1 VRASVKR
8 IKVALLV
15 ASLALP
21 TMVLSAEQTWTVN
34 FKDSDIQEV
43 IKFIAE
49 ATGKTIVIDPKVRG
63 QVKVISNASVN
74 SDELYGLFLSI
85 LDVHGFTAVENG
97 EVVRVVPNRDAR
109 SLAIPT
115 QEPSSNTSAQDTYMT
130 QVVQLDNISAA
141 KLLPVLRPLVP
152 QHGHISAY
160 DPSNAIIVTD
170 TRANIERLLKVIAQI
185 DKAAVVSTEL
195 VELRYAQADA
205 IVKVIQQLEKPDAQ
219 RGNASAPVTVVADT
233 RINGVLVNGDDMQR
247 ERIKMLIRRLDR
259 PQITNSNVRVEY
271 LKYAKAEQVA
281 TVLNGVLQNMQKIE
295 SSDGKSA
302 SNSQIKASIQAD
314 EDTNAILI
322 TADGDT
328 LQSLMVLVE
337 SLDIRRAQVLVEAII
352 VELEEGDSK
361 EIGIEWMYNGGDS
374 GFGSSTIGKG
384 GTLGGVAAGALAE
397 GSGATASLA
406 SSLAGI
412 TGQVFGVGRIGGS
425 TDMLAVLKMLKS
437 NGSSNILSTP
447 SLLTTD
453 NHEAEIS
460 VGKNVPFVTG
470 SYTGTGSGS
479 SNPGNPFQTIE
490 RKDVGILL
498 TVTPHVN
505 DGDTVVMDIAQEIS
519 SVDDSA
525 PGSAGLITNTRKINT
540 QVMAAS
546 GEIVVLGGLIQD
558 NVTTSETKV
567 PLLGDIPILGNLFKS
582 QSTTKTKTN
591 LMIFIRASVMPDDA
605 MLLGATA
612 EKYRYMR
619 EQMLE
624 RRSHGN
630 LLTGKDDLPMLPQW
644 EEQLRRVQ
652 SQYQYQEEAT
662 EADADNSQT
671 DDQNEPSSSSEDRA
685 EAEE

>member
-1 VRASVKR
+1 VRFFVRACYQQIR
-8 IKVALLV
+8 ATFLV
-15 ASLALP
+15 IALALP
-21 TMVLSAEQTWTVN
+21 VMVTAAEQTWTVN

-63 QVKVISNASVN
+63 QVKVISDKPVN
-74 SDELYGLFLSI
+74 SKELYGLFLSI

-97 EVVRVVPNRDAR
+97 QVVRIVPNRDAR
-109 SLAIPT
+109 SLPIP
-115 QEPSSNTSAQDTYMT
+115 SADSGPDDNDAYMT
-130 QVVQLDNISAA
+130 QVIQLENISAA

-170 TRANIERLLKVIAQI
+170 TRANINRLLDVVKQI
-185 DKAAVVSTEL
+185 DKAAVISTEL

-219 RGNASAPVTVVADT
+219 RGNGSAPVTVVADT
-233 RINGVLVNGDDMQR
+233 RINGVLINGDDMQR

-259 PQITNSNVRVEY
+259 PQITNSNVRVIY
-271 LKYAKAEQVA
+271 LKYAKADQVA
-281 TVLNGVLQNMQKIE
+281 EVLNGVLQNMQKIE
-295 SSDGKSA
+295 QAEGGNTAGSR
-302 SNSQIKASIQAD
+302 NQVKASVQAD

-352 VELEEGDSK
+352 VELSSSDAAELGV
-361 EIGIEWMYNGGDS
+361 EWMYRDDDA
-374 GFGSSTIGKG
+374 GFGSSANDAANDMGVIGS
-384 GTLGGVAAGALAE
+384 VGASAFGDDDSALVNLAQ
-397 GSGATASLA
+397 G
-406 SSLAGI
+406 LAGI
-412 TGQVFGVGRIGGS
+412 PGQVFGIGHLGQS
-425 TDMLAVLKMLKS
+425 TDMLAVLKLLKA
-437 NGSSNILSTP
+437 NGATNILSTP

-470 SYTGTGSGS
+470 SYTSTGGGS
-479 SNPGNPFQTIE
+479 SNPTNPFNTVE

-519 SVDDSA
+519 TVDDSTA
-525 PGSAGLITNTRKINT
+525 ANNGIVTNQRKINT

-558 NVTTSETKV
+558 DVSTFERKV

-582 QSTTKTKTN
+582 QSKSTAKTN
-591 LMIFIRASVMPDDA
+591 LMVFIRASVVPDDA
-605 MLLGATA
+605 MLIGATS
-612 EKYRYMR
+612 EKYRHIR
-619 EQMLE
+619 ERLIDQ
-624 RRSHGN
+624 RNNTN
-630 LLTGKDDLPMLPQW
+630 LITSPDDIPMLPEW

-652 SQYQYQEEAT
+652 SRYEYGEEAV
-662 EADADNSQT
+662 E
-671 DDQNEPSSSSEDRA
+671 EPPA
-685 EAEE
+685 EAGE

>member
-1 VRASVKR
+1 MRASVKR

-15 ASLALP
+15 VSLALP
-21 TMVLSAEQTWTVN
+21 AVVMSAEQTWTVN

-63 QVKVISNASVN
+63 QVKVISNAPVN
-74 SDELYGLFLSI
+74 GDELYGLFLSI

-97 EVVRVVPNRDAR
+97 EVVRIVPNRDAR

-115 QEPSSNTSAQDTYMT
+115 QEPSSNASAQDTYMT

-170 TRANIERLLKVIAQI
+170 TRANIDRLLKVIAQI

-219 RGNASAPVTVVADT
+219 RGNATAPATLVADT

-281 TVLNGVLQNMQKIE
+281 TVLNGVLQNMQKLDSAE
-295 SSDGKSA
+295 GASA
-302 SNSQIKASIQAD
+302 SSSQLKASVQAD

-352 VELEEGDSK
+352 VELGTNNSK
-361 EIGIEWMYNGGDS
+361 ELGIEWMYNGGDS
-374 GFGSSTIGKG
+374 GFGSSTLGDNS
-384 GTLGGVAAGALAE
+384 TLGNVASGALAE
-397 GSGATASLA
+397 GDNATATLA
-406 SSLAGI
+406 GSLAGI
-412 TGQVFGVGRIGGS
+412 AGQVFGVGRIGGN
-425 TDMLAVLKMLKS
+425 TDMLAVLKMLKA

-460 VGKNVPFVTG
+460 VGKTVPFVTG
-470 SYTGTGSGS
+470 SYTGTGNGS
-479 SNPGNPFQTIE
+479 SNPTNPFNTIE
-490 RKDVGILL
+490 REDVGILL

-519 SVDDSA
+519 SVDNSDPSI
-525 PGSAGLITNTRKINT
+525 SGLVTNSRKINT

-558 NVTTSETKV
+558 DVSTSETKV
-567 PLLGDIPILGNLFKS
+567 PLLGDLPIIGNLFKS
-582 QSTTKTKTN
+582 QSSSKTKTN
-591 LMIFIRASVMPDDA
+591 LMVFIRASVMPDDA
-605 MLLGATA
+605 MLMGATSD
-612 EKYRYMR
+612 KYRHIR
-619 EQMLE
+619 DQMIE
-624 RRSHGN
+624 RRSHTSLVTN
-630 LLTGKDDLPMLPQW
+630 KEDLPMLPEW
-644 EEQLRRVQ
+644 EEQLRKVQ
-652 SQYQYQEEAT
+652 AQYQKQEEAI
-662 EADADNSQT
+662 EPDNAT
-671 DDQNEPSSSSEDRA
+671 GGDEDKIPPAEGRA
-685 EAEE
+685 KAKE

>member
-1 VRASVKR
+1 MRACYQQIR
-8 IKVALLV
+8 ATFLV
-15 ASLALP
+15 IALALP
-21 TMVLSAEQTWTVN
+21 VMVTAAEQTWTVN

-63 QVKVISNASVN
+63 QVKVISDKPVN
-74 SDELYGLFLSI
+74 SKELYGLFLSI

-97 EVVRVVPNRDAR
+97 QVVRIVPNRDAR
-109 SLAIPT
+109 SLPIP
-115 QEPSSNTSAQDTYMT
+115 SADSGPDDNDAYMT
-130 QVVQLDNISAA
+130 QVIQLENISAA

-170 TRANIERLLKVIAQI
+170 TRANINRLLDVVKQI
-185 DKAAVVSTEL
+185 DKAAVISTEL

-219 RGNASAPVTVVADT
+219 RGNGSAPVTVVADT
-233 RINGVLVNGDDMQR
+233 RINGVLINGDDMQR

-259 PQITNSNVRVEY
+259 PQITNSNVRVIY
-271 LKYAKAEQVA
+271 LKYAKADQVA
-281 TVLNGVLQNMQKIE
+281 EVLNGVLQNMQKIE
-295 SSDGKSA
+295 QAEGGNTAGSR
-302 SNSQIKASIQAD
+302 NQVKASVQAD

-352 VELEEGDSK
+352 VELSSSDAAELGV
-361 EIGIEWMYNGGDS
+361 EWMYRDDDA
-374 GFGSSTIGKG
+374 GFGSSANDAANDMGVIGS
-384 GTLGGVAAGALAE
+384 VGASAFGDDDSALVNLAQ
-397 GSGATASLA
+397 G
-406 SSLAGI
+406 LAGI
-412 TGQVFGVGRIGGS
+412 PGQVFGIGHLGQS
-425 TDMLAVLKMLKS
+425 TDMLAVLKLLKA
-437 NGSSNILSTP
+437 NGATNILSTP

-470 SYTGTGSGS
+470 SYTSTGGGS
-479 SNPGNPFQTIE
+479 SNPTNPFNTVE

-519 SVDDSA
+519 TVDDSTA
-525 PGSAGLITNTRKINT
+525 ANNGIVTNQRKINT

-558 NVTTSETKV
+558 DVSTFERKV

-582 QSTTKTKTN
+582 QSKSTAKTN
-591 LMIFIRASVMPDDA
+591 LMVFIRASVVPDDA
-605 MLLGATA
+605 MLIGATS
-612 EKYRYMR
+612 EKYRHIR
-619 EQMLE
+619 ERLIDQ
-624 RRSHGN
+624 RNNTN
-630 LLTGKDDLPMLPQW
+630 LITSPDDIPMLPEW

-652 SQYQYQEEAT
+652 SRYEYGEEAV
-662 EADADNSQT
+662 E
-671 DDQNEPSSSSEDRA
+671 EPPA
-685 EAEE
+685 EAGE

>member
-1 VRASVKR
+1 MLFT
-8 IKVALLV
+8 IALAIV
-15 ASLALP
+15 PMAQAD
-21 TMVLSAEQTWTVN
+21 EQTWMVN

-49 ATGKTIVIDPKVRG
+49 ATEKTIIIDPKVRG
-63 QVKVISNASVN
+63 QVKVISDKPVN
-74 SDELYGLFLSI
+74 RQELYGLFLSI

-97 EVVRVVPNRDAR
+97 KVVRIVPNRDAR
-109 SLAIPT
+109 SLPIP
-115 QEPSSNTSAQDTYMT
+115 SANSGNSGTDNDAYMT
-130 QVVQLDNISAA
+130 HVIQLENISAA

-170 TRANIERLLKVIAQI
+170 TRANIDRLMDVVKQI
-185 DKAAVVSTEL
+185 DKAAVISTEL
-195 VELRYAQADA
+195 VELRYAQAEA

-233 RINGVLVNGDDMQR
+233 RINGVLINGDDMQR
-247 ERIKMLIRRLDR
+247 QRIKELIRRLDR
-259 PQITNSNVRVEY
+259 PQITNSNVRVVY

-281 TVLNGVLQNMQKIE
+281 QVLTGVLQNMQKIE
-295 SSDGKSA
+295 SDGAKS
-302 SNSQIKASIQAD
+302 SNSQMSASVQAD

-352 VELEEGDSK
+352 VELSSSDAAEL
-361 EIGIEWMYNGGDS
+361 GIEWMYRDES
-374 GFGSSTIGKG
+374 AGFGSSVNDAANDLGLI
-384 GTLGGVAAGALAE
+384 GGVAQGAFDDSDSGLLNLAQ
-397 GSGATASLA
+397 G
-406 SSLAGI
+406 LAGI
-412 TGQVFGVGRIGGS
+412 PGQVFGIGHLGNS
-425 TDMLAVLKMLKS
+425 TDMLAVLKLLKA
-437 NGSSNILSTP
+437 NGATNILSTP

-470 SYTGTGSGS
+470 SYTSTGSGS
-479 SNPGNPFQTIE
+479 SNPTNPFNTVE

-498 TVTPHVN
+498 KVTPHVN
-505 DGDTVVMDIAQEIS
+505 DGDTVVMDISQEIS

-525 PGSAGLITNTRKINT
+525 AQSNGIVTNQRKIDT

-558 NVTTSETKV
+558 DVSTFERKV
-567 PLLGDIPILGNLFKS
+567 PILGDIPIIGNLFKS
-582 QSTTKTKTN
+582 QSKNTSKTN
-591 LMIFIRASVMPDDA
+591 LMVFIRASVVPDDE

-612 EKYRYMR
+612 EKYRHIR
-619 EQMLE
+619 ESLLDQ
-624 RRSHGN
+624 RDTTN
-630 LLTGKDDLPMLPQW
+630 LITSPDDIPMLPEW
-644 EEQLRRVQ
+644 EEQLRKVQ
-652 SQYQYQEEAT
+652 RRYESEES
-662 EADADNSQT
+662 DP
-671 DDQNEPSSSSEDRA
+671 EPAPVPEA
-685 EAEE
+685 EAGE

>member
-1 VRASVKR
+1 MRASVKR

-15 ASLALP
+15 VSLALP
-21 TMVLSAEQTWTVN
+21 AAVMSAEQTWTVN

-63 QVKVISNASVN
+63 QVKVISNAPVN
-74 SDELYGLFLSI
+74 GDELYGLFLSI

-97 EVVRVVPNRDAR
+97 EVVRIVPNRDAR

-115 QEPSSNTSAQDTYMT
+115 QEPSSNASAQDTYMT

-170 TRANIERLLKVIAQI
+170 TRANIQRLLKVIAQI

-233 RINGVLVNGDDMQR
+233 RINGVLINGDDMQR

-281 TVLNGVLQNMQKIE
+281 TVLNGVLQNMQKME
-295 SSDGKSA
+295 SGDGKSA
-302 SNSQIKASIQAD
+302 SSSQIKASVQAD

-352 VELEEGDSK
+352 VELEDTDNAEL
-361 EIGIEWMYNGGDS
+361 GIEWMYNGGDS
-374 GFGSSTIGKG
+374 GFGSSTLGG
-384 GTLGGVAAGALAE
+384 DGTLAGVANGALTD
-397 GSGATASLA
+397 GDGATAALA
-406 SSLAGI
+406 GSLAGI
-412 TGQVFGVGRIGGS
+412 AGQVFGVGRLGGG
-425 TDMLAVLKMLKS
+425 TDMLAVLKMLKA

-460 VGKNVPFVTG
+460 VGQNVPFVTG
-470 SYTGTGSGS
+470 SYTGTGTGA
-479 SNPGNPFQTIE
+479 SNPTNPFQTVE

-519 SVDDSA
+519 SVDDSST
-525 PGSAGLITNTRKINT
+525 GTSGLVTNSRKINT

-546 GEIVVLGGLIQD
+546 GEIVVLGGLIKD
-558 NVTTSETKV
+558 DVSMSETKV
-567 PLLGDIPILGNLFKS
+567 PFLGDLPILGNLFKS
-582 QSTTKTKTN
+582 QSSTKRKTN
-591 LMIFIRASVMPDDA
+591 LMVFIRASVMPDDA
-605 MLLGATA
+605 MLMGATA
-612 EKYRYMR
+612 DKYRHIR
-619 EQMLE
+619 DELIE
-624 RRSHGN
+624 RRSHTN
-630 LLTGKDDLPMLPQW
+630 LVTSKDEMPMLPVW

-652 SQYQYQEEAT
+652 AQYQYQEEAT
-662 EADADNSQT
+662 EPDNAT
-671 DDQNEPSSSSEDRA
+671 GGDEDKIPPAEGRA
-685 EAEE
+685 KAKE

>member
-1 VRASVKR
+1 MRASVKR

-15 ASLALP
+15 VSLALP
-21 TMVLSAEQTWTVN
+21 TAVMSAEQTWTVN

-63 QVKVISNASVN
+63 QVKVISNAPVN
-74 SDELYGLFLSI
+74 GDELYGLFLSI

-97 EVVRVVPNRDAR
+97 EVVRIVPNRDAR

-115 QEPSSNTSAQDTYMT
+115 QEPSSNASAQDTYMT

-170 TRANIERLLKVIAQI
+170 TRANIDRLLKVIAQI

-219 RGNASAPVTVVADT
+219 RGNATAPATVVADT

-281 TVLNGVLQNMQKIE
+281 TVLNGVLQNMQKME
-295 SSDGKSA
+295 TAEGGSSG
-302 SNSQIKASIQAD
+302 SNQIKASVQAD

-352 VELEEGDSK
+352 VELEDTDNAEL
-361 EIGIEWMYNGGDS
+361 GIEWMYNGGDS
-374 GFGSSTIGKG
+374 GFGSSTLGG
-384 GTLGGVAAGALAE
+384 DGTLAGVATGALSE
-397 GSGATASLA
+397 GDGATAALA
-406 SSLAGI
+406 GSLAGI
-412 TGQVFGVGRIGGS
+412 AGQVFGVGRLGGG
-425 TDMLAVLKMLKS
+425 TDMLAVLKMLKA

-460 VGKNVPFVTG
+460 VGQNVPFVTG
-470 SYTGTGSGS
+470 SYTGTGTGA
-479 SNPGNPFQTIE
+479 SNPTNPFQTVE

-519 SVDDSA
+519 SVDDSST
-525 PGSAGLITNTRKINT
+525 GTSGLVTNSRKINT

-546 GEIVVLGGLIQD
+546 GEIVVLGGLIKD
-558 NVTTSETKV
+558 DVSMSETKV
-567 PLLGDIPILGNLFKS
+567 PFLGDLPILGNLFKS
-582 QSTTKTKTN
+582 QSSTKRKTN
-591 LMIFIRASVMPDDA
+591 LMVFIRASVMPDDA
-605 MLLGATA
+605 MLMGATA
-612 EKYRYMR
+612 DKYRHIR
-619 EQMLE
+619 DELIE
-624 RRSHGN
+624 RRSHTN
-630 LLTGKDDLPMLPQW
+630 LVTSKDEMPMLPVW

-652 SQYQYQEEAT
+652 AQYQYQEEAT
-662 EADADNSQT
+662 EPDNAT
-671 DDQNEPSSSSEDRA
+671 GGNEDKIPPAEGRA
-685 EAEE
+685 KAKE

>member
-1 VRASVKR
+1 MRSSVKR

-21 TMVLSAEQTWTVN
+21 AAVISAEQTWTVN

-63 QVKVISNASVN
+63 QVKVISNAPVN
-74 SDELYGLFLSI
+74 GDELYGLFLSI

-97 EVVRVVPNRDAR
+97 EVVRIVPNRDAR

-115 QEPSSNTSAQDTYMT
+115 QETGTNLNAQDMYMT
-130 QVVQLDNISAA
+130 QVVQLENISAA

-281 TVLNGVLQNMQKIE
+281 TVLNGVLQNMQKME
-295 SSDGKSA
+295 AGDGKSSS
-302 SNSQIKASIQAD
+302 SNQIKASVQAD

-374 GFGSSTIGKG
+374 GFGSST
-384 GTLGGVAAGALAE
+384 LGGSERAALGSVAAGVLADDD
-397 GSGATASLA
+397 SATATLA
-406 SSLAGI
+406 SGLAGI
-412 TGQVFGVGRIGGS
+412 AGQVFGVGRIGGN
-425 TDMLAVLKMLKS
+425 TDMLAVLKLLKE
-437 NGSSNILSTP
+437 NGSTNILSTP

-470 SYTGTGSGS
+470 SYTGTGTGS
-479 SNPGNPFQTIE
+479 SNPTNPFQTIE

-519 SVDDSA
+519 SVDPTSDA
-525 PGSAGLITNTRKINT
+525 NGLITNTRKINT

-546 GEIVVLGGLIQD
+546 GAIIVLGGLIQD
-558 NVTTSETKV
+558 NVSISESKV

-582 QSTTKTKTN
+582 QSTVKTKTN
-591 LMIFIRASVMPDDA
+591 LMVFIRASVMPDDA
-605 MLLGATA
+605 MLTGATA
-612 EKYRYMR
+612 DKYRHIR
-619 EQMLE
+619 EEMLE
-624 RRSHGN
+624 RRSNTN
-630 LLTGKDDLPMLPQW
+630 LLTRRDDLPMLPEW

-652 SQYQYQEEAT
+652 AQYQYQEEAT
-662 EADADNSQT
+662 EPDDATGGEADKIPPT
-671 DDQNEPSSSSEDRA
+671 EGRA
-685 EAEE
+685 KAKE

>member
-1 VRASVKR
+1 M
-8 IKVALLV
+8 
-15 ASLALP
+15 LP
-21 TMVLSAEQTWTVN
+21 AMVMSAEQTWTVN

-63 QVKVISNASVN
+63 QVKVISNAPVN
-74 SDELYGLFLSI
+74 DDELYGLFLSI

-97 EVVRVVPNRDAR
+97 EVVRIVPNRDAR
-109 SLAIPT
+109 SLPIPT
-115 QEPSSNTSAQDTYMT
+115 QQSNPNASAQDTYMT
-130 QVVQLDNISAA
+130 QVVQLENISAA

-170 TRANIERLLKVIAQI
+170 TRANIQRLLTVIGQI
-185 DKAAVVSTEL
+185 DKSAVVSTEL

-205 IVKVIQQLEKPDAQ
+205 IVKVLQQLEKPEAK
-219 RGNASAPVTVVADT
+219 RGGATTPPTLVADT

-247 ERIKMLIRRLDR
+247 ARIKMLIRRLDR

-281 TVLNGVLQNMQKIE
+281 KVLNGVLQNMQKLE
-295 SSDGKSA
+295 AAEGKSDGGG
-302 SNSQIKASIQAD
+302 QLKASVQAD

-352 VELEEGDSK
+352 VELEEGGAK
-361 EIGIEWMYNGGDS
+361 EIGVEWMYNSEDN
-374 GFGSSTIGKG
+374 GFGSSTRGQEG
-384 GTLGGVAAGALAE
+384 ALGSVAAGALAN
-397 GSGATASLA
+397 GDDATTSLA
-406 SSLAGI
+406 GSLAGI
-412 TGQVFGVGRIGGS
+412 AGQVFGVGRLGN
-425 TDMLAVLKMLKS
+425 TDMLGVLRLLKE

-470 SYTGTGSGS
+470 SYTGTGSGAN
-479 SNPGNPFQTIE
+479 NPSNPFQTVE

-519 SVDDSA
+519 SVDETQS
-525 PGSAGLITNTRKINT
+525 SSGLVTNSRKINT

-546 GEIVVLGGLIQD
+546 GEIVVLGGLIKD
-558 NVTTSETKV
+558 KVSSSESKV
-567 PLLGDIPILGNLFKS
+567 PLLGDLPLLGNLFKS
-582 QSTTKTKTN
+582 QTSTTTKTN
-591 LMIFIRASVMPDDA
+591 LMVFIRASVMPDDA
-605 MLLGATA
+605 MLKGATA
-612 EKYRYMR
+612 EKYQYIRD
-619 EQMLE
+619 EMLE
-624 RRSHGN
+624 RRGNTN
-630 LLTGKDDLPMLPQW
+630 LLMSRDDLPMLPEW

-652 SQYQYQEEAT
+652 AQYQQTTAEPDNPG
-662 EADADNSQT
+662 DASA
-671 DDQNEPSSSSEDRA
+671 EPSTSSP
-685 EAEE
+685 EAGE